1 MKRGIGENFPKS
13 FSLPAGYYTVFFS
26 PDEEKRRMEF
36 SPEGRKFKG
45 GSIVDQAQ
53 EAAGGTGKL
62 KGFTVSFKFFSGYL
76 STVGYLK

>member
-1 MKRGIGENFPKS
+1 MKWGIGENFPES
-13 FSLPAGYYTVFFS
+13 FSPLAGYHTVFFT
-26 PDEEKRRMEF
+26 PDEEKGRMDF
-36 SPEGRKFKG
+36 PPEGRKFDR

-53 EAAGGTGKL
+53 EAAGSTGKL